1 MVVGGWWLVV
11 GGWWLVVGGWWL
23 VVGGWWLVVG
33 RGKDWRKDDLTREGG
48 HSEREEVE
56 ERTAFERLRV
66 YRLAEAMAARI
77 WLAVR
82 GWDHF
87 ARDTVGK
94 QLVRAAD
101 SVGANIAGGCGR
113 GSFAENRYHVR
124 VARGSLYEAKHFLR
138 SAFRRGLLSE
148 EDIGALKPLLDQLGP
163 SLNAYLR
170 SIGTRCSRANGV
182 PTEVDD

>member
-1 MVVGGWWLVV
+1 VVGGQWWVVSGGWSVV
-11 GGWWLVVGGWWL
+11 GGGT
-23 VVGGWWLVVG
+23 G
-33 RGKDWRKDDLTREGG
+33 RRNDGLTEEEAR
-48 HSEREEVE
+48 SEREEVE

-77 WLAVR
+77 WMTVR

-101 SVGANIAGGCGR
+101 SVGANIAEGCGR
-113 GSFAENRYHVR
+113 GSFAENRYHIR

-138 SAFRRGLLSE
+138 SAFRRGLLSD
-148 EDIGALKPLLDQLGP
+148 EDIGALKPLLDPLGP

-170 SIGTRCSRANGV
+170 SIGTRRSRANGV